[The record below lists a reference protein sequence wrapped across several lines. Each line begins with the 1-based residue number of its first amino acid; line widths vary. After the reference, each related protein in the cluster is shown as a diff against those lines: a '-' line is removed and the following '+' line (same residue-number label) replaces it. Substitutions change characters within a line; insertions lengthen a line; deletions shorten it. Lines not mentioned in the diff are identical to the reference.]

1 MSTNKVKIGELTKQM
16 SESAEA
22 LLNSVRRQ
30 QQQWRAKAQNLKRM
44 EIALQRQAE
53 QQRAEEREAAE
64 ALARQMQ
71 ENPEKEPVQEQAAQ
85 PAVQPVEP
93 AAAEKPVMDEPAAV

>member
-30 QQQWRAKAQNLKRM
+30 
-44 EIALQRQAE
+44 
-53 QQRAEEREAAE
+53 
-64 ALARQMQ
+64 
-71 ENPEKEPVQEQAAQ
+71 
-85 PAVQPVEP
+85 
-93 AAAEKPVMDEPAAV
+93 